1 MEQCQEHKVI
11 ITEALGDRLTPP
23 SDHAKRTVI
32 LEKLAECALMQAN
45 YHIAAKKFTQAGQK
59 VVVLCISF
67 VLSLLRK
74 CLCYQIKIN

>member
-11 ITEALGDRLTPP
+11 ITEALGDRLTPS
-23 SDHAKRTVI
+23 SDHVKRVAI

-59 VVVLCISF
+59 VTLF
-67 VLSLLRK
+67 
-74 CLCYQIKIN
+74 Y